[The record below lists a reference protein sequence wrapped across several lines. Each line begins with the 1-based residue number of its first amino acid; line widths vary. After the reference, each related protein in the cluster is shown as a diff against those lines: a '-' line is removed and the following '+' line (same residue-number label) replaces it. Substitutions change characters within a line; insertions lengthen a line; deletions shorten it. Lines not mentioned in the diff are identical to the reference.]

1 MARIAQ
7 PTHAALGAALAAA
20 TVTLAGTQLITN
32 QRALTFVLS
41 PFETFGRALGVA
53 AMPVLFY
60 LVLMFVAG
68 ALGWLRSWWQGALA
82 GLVSVVVGGALGHV
96 ILIITNGAQL
106 DGAAW
111 GAVFA
116 EFFGLSFPY
125 AMTGILT
132 AALLAPPV
140 YRSLAWLQPGTQ
152 RLVGNVAAP
161 VSTSAAGSAFVR
173 IPSQAM
179 LDAAANDDAREALN
193 AQWEAMVAAFESH
206 GWGTEAIAEAAHEQQ
221 SVFVGDAALVI
232 GEQVVL
238 ARPKQDARRAE
249 LADVREVLVGAGAVL
264 EELEA
269 PAFFDPAD
277 VLVSDTTVYVG
288 VGGATNAS
296 AVRQLRRLVT
306 PRGYRVVSV
315 PVVSGMH
322 LSEVASVLP
331 DGAVLVWPAAIALP
345 ETLGGFIPVP
355 EARGAAT
362 VAFDEYTIGVS
373 AAAPETAEL
382 IRGLGYDVVELE
394 ISEFEAAGGSL
405 PRLSLRSRD

>member
-1 MARIAQ
+1 MARIPQ

-20 TVTLAGTQLITN
+20 AVTLAGTLLITN
-32 QRALTFVLS
+32 QRDLTFVLS
-41 PFETFGRALGVA
+41 PFDTFGRALGVA

-60 LVLMFVAG
+60 LVLMFTAG
-68 ALGWLRSWWQGALA
+68 ALGWLRTWWQGALV
-82 GLVSVVVGGALGHV
+82 GLVSVVVGGVLGHV
-96 ILIITNGAQL
+96 ILIVANGAQL
-106 DGAAW
+106 DASTW

-116 EFFGLSFPY
+116 ELLGLTFPY
-125 AMTGILT
+125 AMTGVLT
-132 AALLAPPV
+132 ATLLAPPV
-140 YRSLAWLQPGTQ
+140 YRSLAGLEVSA
-152 RLVGNVAAP
+152 RLVGNIAAP

-179 LDAAANDDAREALN
+179 LDAAVNDDAREALN

-206 GWGTEAIAEAAHEQQ
+206 GWGTEAIAEAAHEKR
-221 SVFVGDAALVI
+221 SVFVGDTALVI

-238 ARPKQDARRAE
+238 ARPKRDVRRAE

-277 VLVSDTTVYVG
+277 VLVSESTVYVG
-288 VGGATNAS
+288 LGGATNVS
-296 AVRQLRRLVT
+296 AVRQLRRLLA

-315 PVVSGMH
+315 PMVSGMQ
-322 LSEVASVLP
+322 LTDVASVLP
-331 DGAVLVWPAAIALP
+331 DGVVLVWLAAIELP
-345 ETLGGFIPVP
+345 EALGGFIPVP

-373 AAAPETAEL
+373 ASAPETAKL
-382 IRGLGYDVVELE
+382 LRGLGYDVVELE
-394 ISEFEAAGGSL
+394 IGEFEAAGGSL